1 MNAVAR
7 SERWAIVVVVAV
19 ALAAR
24 LAALPFAT
32 SDGGDTAYRIWDG
45 LAWLSDPR
53 VLHSGVW
60 GPLHFYLIGLSL
72 FIVRDPV
79 HTPVVMSVL
88 FGVGS
93 AALVYL
99 FVRREFGK
107 VRVALLAGL
116 TYAIYPM
123 AIRNSVSVRS
133 ETLCVFFIL
142 LTMLAVARA
151 RREDGTWRHAVGGGV
166 ALTLASALRYEAWVL
181 IPLLTLLL
189 WHRRALMLTFL
200 ACALIHPIFWMW
212 GNWVDRGDP
221 FFGTSYAARWELQ
234 SMGRSH
240 IPLRKLLSLAATYP
254 LDMLRGMSPLLGLI
268 TAAGAVLALVGRRK
282 SAVWL
287 IPAFGLLGFWCLG
300 VARGAV
306 VPKLNYTEIGGTLL
320 FPFSAL
326 VYERVGVGRWTAARF
341 SLVAVALPA
350 VSLLLCCVPCLERV
364 GLGRFAGRFAGPSPI
379 PRIENQDVALP
390 FARTL
395 RDSLRDEDAALLS
408 DFYGWGATPY
418 VALLTG
424 LPRKQILMA
433 RGAPNLVLRSD
444 SVATFL
450 RKHPRGVLI
459 VLSDSRFAR
468 EIGVGPAST
477 SASIGGVEVALELFQ
492 SVAWPGGPSG
502 TLMAFR
508 YVAAKRAPV
517 GP

>member
-32 SDGGDTAYRIWDG
+32 SDGGDTPARIWGG
-45 LAWLSDPR
+45 LSWLSEPR
-53 VLHSGVW
+53 VFKSGVW
-60 GPLHFYLIGLSL
+60 GPLHLYLIGLSL
-72 FIVRDPV
+72 SIVRDPV

-88 FGVGS
+88 FGVAS
-93 AALVYL
+93 AALLYL
-99 FVRREFGK
+99 FVRLEFADL
-107 VRVALLAGL
+107 RVALLVGL

-133 ETLCVFFIL
+133 ETPCVFFL
-142 LTMLAVARA
+142 LLSVLAVARA
-151 RREDGTWRHAVGGGV
+151 RSEGGSWRHAVAGGV
-166 ALTLASALRYEAWVL
+166 TLTLASALRYEAWVL

-189 WHRRALMLTFL
+189 WRRRALMLTFA
-200 ACALIHPIFWMW
+200 ACALIHPVIWMY
-212 GNWVDRGDP
+212 GSWVERGDP
-221 FFGTSYAARWELQ
+221 FFGMSWAAQWELQ
-234 SMGRSH
+234 SMGRSQIH
-240 IPLRKLLSLAATYP
+240 RTRLLRLAATYP
-254 LDMLRGMSPLLGLI
+254 LVVLQAMSPLIGLI
-268 TAAGAVLALVGRRK
+268 CAGGAVLALVGRRR

-287 IPAFGLLGFWCLG
+287 IPGLGVLGFWCLG
-300 VARGAV
+300 VARGAL

-341 SLVAVALPA
+341 SLAAVALPA
-350 VSLLLCCVPCLERV
+350 VSLLLCCVPCLERA
-364 GLGRFAGRFAGPSPI
+364 GLGRFAVRFAGPSPI
-379 PRIENQDVALP
+379 PRIENQDLALP

-395 RDSLRDEDAALLS
+395 RDSLRGEDAALLS

-459 VLSDSRFAR
+459 VLSDSRFAH

-477 SASIGGVEVALELFQ
+477 SASIGGVEVALEQFR
-492 SVAWPGGPSG
+492 SVAWPGDPGG
-502 TLMAFR
+502 TLTAFR
-508 YVAAKRAPV
+508 YVAASTVPA